1 MKRWILI
8 SLLGLPLALAS
19 STARLNAQHGHGGGL
34 GPTGGGHDL
43 GPSGAPGRA
52 DANDAGGGP
61 ARAHSGSSVAA
72 STNPGG
78 VLDHNSQLAT
88 KLETL
93 LGISGPGSSAAL
105 SALKTDAGGFRNF
118 GQFVAAAHVSHN
130 LGIPFSELQAKMTG
144 SNAVSLGKAIQEL
157 KPQANAKDESK
168 KATTQTDNDLKDTS
182 S

>member
-1 MKRWILI
+1 MKRWMLI

-34 GPTGGGHDL
+34 SPTGSGHDL

-78 VLDHNSQLAT
+78 VLDHNSHLAT

-93 LGISGPGSSAAL
+93 LGIASPGTPGALTSLKGDTSGF
-105 SALKTDAGGFRNF
+105 KNF
-118 GQFVAAAHVSHN
+118 GQFVAAVHVSHN

-157 KPQANAKDESK
+157 KPQANAKDEAK
-168 KATTQTDNDLKDTS
+168 KATTQADNDVKDTS